1 MYNVFAFK
9 IKKRVFARII
19 IKGYECHCDDGNRA
33 PDAVNVSV
41 LKSSLNPSFTLK
53 SQHALLFFQP
63 AR

>member
-9 IKKRVFARII
+9 IKKRVFAKII

-41 LKSSLNPSFTLK
+41 LKSSLN
-53 SQHALLFFQP
+53 LFFYSEIAARSFILP
-63 AR
+63 AC